1 MAHPLV
7 NQSKEFRGQ
16 IFLKRVFQLYRLDLL
31 ISHVFRTSSGR
42 EIQFTAGYCD
52 GGEWSGEEVEAQ
64 TRTIFET
71 FFLRNSPAAD
81 IISNHG
87 VYDDGW
93 MVQQLFPGQTENP
106 QTESER

>member
-1 MAHPLV
+1 MCL
-7 NQSKEFRGQ
+7 G
-16 IFLKRVFQLYRLDLL
+16 LL
-31 ISHVFRTSSGR
+31 QVEKFSS
-42 EIQFTAGYCD
+42 TAGYCD

-64 TRTIFET
+64 SQTIFET
-71 FFLRNSPAAD
+71 FFLSNSPATD

-106 QTESER
+106 QTESERQTLANLAL